1 MMPRRSE
8 PLRNGR
14 LIFYVIHDNS
24 LIKFF
29 EIEKADTM
37 SLYCRRCGAVAV
49 GPYIQRATS
58 QDARPL
64 KAFWGSFTGAQ
75 FTSDE
80 LEHVFVVKLM
90 GADGASRII
99 GAVEA
104 LPCGNS
110 AIYLCRLKVANGFRR
125 QGLGALLVDA
135 VLGEAKQC
143 GCTSVFVVT
152 KCRPEA
158 PSVRLMQR
166 FGALCIAKNRMLL
179 SVPSQIIERYNE
191 KQNFFWQL
199 SV

>member
-1 MMPRRSE
+1 MPRRSE

-37 SLYCRRCGAVAV
+37 SLYCRRCGAVAA

-135 VLGEAKQC
+135 VLGEAKQR

-158 PSVRLMQR
+158 PSVRLIR
-166 FGALCIAKNRMLL
+166 RLGALCIAKNRMLL
-179 SVPSQIIERYNE
+179 RVPSQIIERYNE

-199 SV
+199 SA